1 MPGSANDLIKIPA
14 WLWQRADMRE
24 ALRCRDVGKV
34 FQLVQQ
40 YSGAS
45 QTQIGM
51 ACVLTQPKVSEL
63 IRHLTEIE
71 ELAVFE
77 RIANGL
83 AMPGSAR
90 ADLGLAARS
99 GPDRIASAT
108 AITPAP
114 VIPARD
120 TPPPA
125 RTTARPG
132 PASVDQ
138 PRGEEDAGDVQRR
151 AFVTLTGASLF
162 GAILA
167 TAAPAAPSDGI
178 ETFAALL
185 TGITP
190 DTATPTLPGLDL
202 RALAAAVARAK
213 LDYQACRY
221 TDVIEDMR
229 WLLPR
234 IQTACAVLTGDARLR
249 ACTLSPT
256 PIMSPRASCSSW
268 VTRAWHGWRPIG
280 ACKPPAPAKIR

>member
-138 PRGEEDAGDVQRR
+138 PRG
-151 AFVTLTGASLF
+151 
-162 GAILA
+162 
-167 TAAPAAPSDGI
+167 APAAPSDGI